1 MPNEEN
7 IIPHQFK
14 PGQSGNPKG
23 RPKGSSITPRLKRII
38 EENNGEIADA
48 LVKSAIKN
56 ALKGDFRFWNAI
68 MERVE
73 GKVADRVQHSGEGG
87 GAIQINLIRDTS
99 PEVEINDGD

>member
-1 MPNEEN
+1 MPNEDN
-7 IIPHQFK
+7 IRAHRFK

-23 RPKGSSITPRLKRII
+23 RPKGSSITPRLKRIV
-38 EENNGEIADA
+38 EENDGEIADA

-73 GKVADRVQHSGEGG
+73 GKVADRIQHSGDDGG
-87 GAIQINLIRDTS
+87 PIQINVIRGVD
-99 PEVEINDGD
+99 PRKRGDDES

>member
-1 MPNEEN
+1 MSNEEN
-7 IIPHQFK
+7 IIPHRFK
-14 PGQSGNPKG
+14 PGQSGNPNG

-73 GKVADRVQHSGEGG
+73 GKVADRIQHSGDGG
-87 GAIQINLIRDTS
+87 GPLKITIER
-99 PEVEINDGD
+99 PGGGDE